1 MTLLWF
7 VIIGAIAG
15 WLAGRFMR
23 GNGFGLLGD
32 IIVGIIGAFVG
43 SWLFGATGVAIGG
56 GLIGSLVVA
65 FVGAVVLLF
74 VVRLFTGRRAGRR
87 LWS

>member
-1 MTLLWF
+1 MGYLWF
-7 VIIGAIAG
+7 VVIGALAG

-23 GNGFGLLGD
+23 GNGFGLIGD
-32 IIVGIIGAFVG
+32 IVVGVIGAFVG
-43 SWLFGATGVAIGG
+43 AYVFRATGAELGG
-56 GLIGSLVVA
+56 GLIGSLIVA
-65 FVGAVVLLF
+65 FFGAVLLLF

>member
-1 MTLLWF
+1 MALLWF
-7 VIIGAIAG
+7 VVVGALAG

-23 GNGFGLLGD
+23 GYGFGLVGD
-32 IIVGIIGAFVG
+32 IIVGVIGAFIG
-43 SWLFGATGVAIGG
+43 RFLFHAAGLELGG

-65 FVGAVVLLF
+65 FLGALVLLF
-74 VVRLFTGRRAGRR
+74 IVRLFTGRRAGRR